1 MRKWAALSVTR
12 NPAAAVVRAGD
23 LYQVRNMNMVRA
35 IQNVLTVASVL
46 IGSAA
51 ASGRASAQ
59 EGGKAA
65 PAEQVCTVDLQ
76 RAGMMKD
83 VVSNVLLLGVQR
95 PEAEVREFLKDAEK
109 RYATGQE
116 LMGAAAKHFKIDEAT
131 MGADVERFRHVNC
144 THGPNFELKVRAEG
158 GGEREAAVELS
169 AFARDVAMHVVLH
182 ELGHAL
188 VREFDLP
195 ILSNEEAMADAFATH
210 YLTVYMPDR
219 ALDVLTART
228 TSLMI
233 EAREVPRDQWPVS
246 GEHESD
252 ARRAFQIAAL
262 AIAADPQKYAALAG
276 AVGMTENDVRKATD
290 YGAEVHRSWRRVLA
304 PLMMPAGQRSKEG
317 RVIVEEGSI
326 AAGHGAELAAALE
339 PIVTGID
346 WHSRVSI
353 RFVAGEGGAA
363 WSRGQR
369 TITVNSQYLRRFVD
383 QGRIAERNGTPAR

>member
-1 MRKWAALSVTR
+1 
-12 NPAAAVVRAGD
+12 
-23 LYQVRNMNMVRA
+23 MNMVRA

-51 ASGRASAQ
+51 ASGRADAQ

-65 PAEQVCTVDLQ
+65 PVEQACTVDLG

-83 VVSNVLLLGVQR
+83 VVSNVLLLGAKR

-109 RYATGQE
+109 RYATGQD
-116 LMGAAAKHFKIDEAT
+116 LMGAAAKHFGIDEAT
-131 MGADVERFRHVNC
+131 MAAEVERFRHINC
-144 THGPNFELKVRAEG
+144 SHGPKVVSAEKEEG
-158 GGEREAAVELS
+158 GGERAAAVELS

-210 YLTVYMPDR
+210 YLTAYMPDR
-219 ALDVLTART
+219 ALDVLMARA

-262 AIAADPQKYAALAG
+262 AIAADPAKYAPLATV
-276 AVGMTENDVRKATD
+276 VGM
-290 YGAEVHRSWRRVLA
+290 
-304 PLMMPAGQRSKEG
+304 
-317 RVIVEEGSI
+317 
-326 AAGHGAELAAALE
+326 
-339 PIVTGID
+339 
-346 WHSRVSI
+346 
-353 RFVAGEGGAA
+353 
-363 WSRGQR
+363 
-369 TITVNSQYLRRFVD
+369 
-383 QGRIAERNGTPAR
+383 